1 MLAQT
6 LKDLGGNQAPSRLP
20 REYQKI
26 KEHFQKAKEDGKL
39 IILENNE
46 FRSAYSVKMKLEY
59 IGDRWCMGR
68 VRYVTPQGEI
78 YVPYTI
84 HYSDMVASDSPT
96 AVAKNMTIIFKGEN
110 PFGTR
115 YTEGAGED

>member
-6 LKDLGGNQAPSRLP
+6 LRDLGGGKAPTSLP

-26 KEHFQKAKEDGKL
+26 RDIFKKAKEDNRL
-39 IILENNE
+39 VMVENAE

-59 IGDRWCMGR
+59 VGDRWCMGK

-84 HYSDMVASDSPT
+84 HYSDMVASESPST
-96 AVAKNMTIIFKGEN
+96 VAKNMTIIFKGEN

-115 YTEGAGED
+115 HSEGARED